1 MVSEGYQTKGQ
12 AKAAAKAFAE
22 ETGIKR
28 VSLYLDLE
36 QRQYHFA
43 SGGDGTEKLFEF
55 ASYEKVKGKWVERE
69 PRKKK
74 GRVANE

>member
-1 MVSEGYQTKGQ
+1 MLSEPFQTKGQ
-12 AKAAAKAFAE
+12 AKIAAKAFAE
-22 ETGIKR
+22 GAGLKR

-43 SGGDGTEKLFEF
+43 TGGAGTEKLFEF

-69 PRKKK
+69 PLKKK